1 MAEDFDRIEYL
12 LDVDNI
18 PEIPE
23 HIDEKFREVL
33 NAFETYASHAHL
45 PAEQLDAEKALIER
59 AYHFAYKANI
69 AQKRKTGEM
78 YIIHPIATAEIL
90 AELEV
95 DAESL
100 AAALLHDTIED
111 TEVDTEMLEKVFGS
125 TITLLVEGVTK
136 LNQIA
141 YVTKEEVQ
149 ASNVR
154 KMLVAMTKDIRVI
167 LIKLADRLHNMRT
180 MQYQTPEKQ
189 VEKARE
195 TLDIYVPFA
204 ERFGVFKIKWE
215 LEDLCLRYLD
225 HDGYY
230 ELVGLISAKRSE
242 REAFFSRSR

>member
-1 MAEDFDRIEYL
+1 MQMAEDFDRIEYL

-23 HIDEKFREVL
+23 NIDEKFREVL

-45 PAEQLDAEKALIER
+45 PSEQLENEKALIER
-59 AYHFAYKANI
+59 AYHFAYKAHI

-111 TEVDTEMLEKVFGS
+111 TEVDTEMLEQVFGS

-149 ASNVR
+149 ASNVQR
-154 KMLVAMTKDIRVI
+154 CSL
-167 LIKLADRLHNMRT
+167 
-180 MQYQTPEKQ
+180 P
-189 VEKARE
+189 
-195 TLDIYVPFA
+195 
-204 ERFGVFKIKWE
+204 
-215 LEDLCLRYLD
+215 
-225 HDGYY
+225 
-230 ELVGLISAKRSE
+230 
-242 REAFFSRSR
+242 